1 MKRREPVIGKELQDP
16 AIVLGNVDNMD
27 ETGVLYSVLR
37 SLKVLE
43 EPVLRALLQIKVSQL
58 LATLVVVVDALDGCV
73 QRRATTSFT
82 GMLAS

>member
-16 AIVLGNVDNMD
+16 AIALGNVDDMD
-27 ETGVLYSVLR
+27 ETGVLYS
-37 SLKVLE
+37 VLE